1 MQGGRRRETEEKELR
16 RAIRQGNTEGWE
28 DDKLLIQLS

>member
-16 RAIRQGNTEGWE
+16 RAIRQGNTEG
-28 DDKLLIQLS
+28 